1 MVRGFIKSSR
11 AATQLLPINKKELKS
26 YLKSAS
32 KAVQATL
39 KQHQF
44 VAKEDTFC
52 VLPDSLAGIKQNTV
66 LFGLGAEQHCWSMA
80 AAPVLL
86 PAGNYQ
92 LSKTLSDEEVLQYQ
106 LNWGLG
112 SYQFTRYK
120 EETKFAKLVVAGKM
134 DLEVQTAIEATTL
147 VRDMVNTPA
156 ADMMPEDMAKI
167 AKELAAEFKG
177 KFSQVVGPKLLEKNY
192 PMIHAVGRASV
203 HAPRLIELKWGNKKH
218 PRIALIGKGVA
229 FDSGGLD
236 IKPAAGMRY
245 MQKDMG
251 GGAHVLGLARMIMAA
266 KLPVRLHV
274 MVSAVENAVSSNAF
288 RPGDILTARSGHTVE
303 IDNTDAEGRLVLAD
317 AITEAC
323 THKPDWLIDFATLT
337 GAARIAVGT
346 EIAAMFSS
354 DDDVADELT
363 AHGNELGDPVWR
375 LPLHQEY
382 EYLLKSQSA
391 DIVNSAGTGYAG
403 ATTAALFLQ
412 TFVPDNQPWLH
423 FDMMAW
429 NNRVRPGRPKGGEAM
444 GMRTVYAWLKKQY
457 A

>member
-1 MVRGFIKSSR
+1 M
-11 AATQLLPINKKELKS
+11 
-26 YLKSAS
+26 
-32 KAVQATL
+32 
-39 KQHQF
+39 
-44 VAKEDTFC
+44 
-52 VLPDSLAGIKQNTV
+52 
-66 LFGLGAEQHCWSMA
+66 LFGLGAKRHSWSLA
-80 AAPVLL
+80 GAPSLL
-86 PAGNYQ
+86 PVGNYR
-92 LSKTLSDEEVLQYQ
+92 LDNTVSAAEVLQYQ

-120 EETKFAKLVVAGKM
+120 KEQKYAKLCVSGKM
-134 DLEVQTAIEATTL
+134 EAEVQATIAATTL

-156 ADMMPEDMAKI
+156 ADMMPEDMAAITK
-167 AKELAAEFKG
+167 KLATEFKG
-177 KFSQVVGPKLLEKNY
+177 KFTQIVGDKLLEKNY

-218 PRIALIGKGVA
+218 PRIALLGKGVA

-251 GGAHVLGLARMIMAA
+251 GAAHVLGLAHMIMAA

-274 MVSAVENAVSSNAF
+274 MVSAVENAISSNAF

-323 THKPDWLIDFATLT
+323 TYKPEWLIDFATLT
-337 GAARIAVGT
+337 GAARVAVGT

-354 DDDVADELT
+354 DNEAAKELV
-363 AHGNELGDPVWR
+363 AHGDDIGDPVWQ
-375 LPLHQEY
+375 LPLHREY

-412 TFVPDNQPWLH
+412 TFVPEKQSWLH

-429 NNRVRPGRPKGGEAM
+429 NTRARSGRPKGGEAM
-444 GMRTVYAWLKKQY
+444 GMRTVYEWLKNQY

>member
-1 MVRGFIKSSR
+1 MLRGFTKSSR
-11 AATQLLPINKKELKS
+11 SATHLLPLDQKQLKT
-26 YLKSAS
+26 YLKKSS

-39 KQHQF
+39 KLHQF
-44 VAKEDTFC
+44 NAAENTFC
-52 VLPDSLAGIKQNTV
+52 VLPSALAGIQNNTV
-66 LFGLGAEQHCWSMA
+66 LYGLGARAHCWSMA
-80 AAPVLL
+80 AAPDVLPL
-86 PAGNYQ
+86 GNYQ
-92 LSKTLSDEEVLQYQ
+92 FAKAVSGADILQYQ
-106 LNWGLG
+106 LNWGFG

-120 EETKFAKLVVAGKM
+120 KEKKCSKLCVTGKM
-134 DLEVQTAIEATTL
+134 DPEVQATIEATTL

-156 ADMMPEDMAKI
+156 ADMMPEDMAAI
-167 AKELAAEFKG
+167 AKKLAAEFKG
-177 KFSQVVGPKLLEKNY
+177 KFTQVIGQKLVEKNY

-203 HAPRLIELKWGNKKH
+203 HAPRLIELEWGNKKH

-236 IKPAAGMRY
+236 IKPASGMRY

-251 GGAHVLGLARMIMAA
+251 GAAHVLGLARMIMAA

-274 MVSAVENAVSSNAF
+274 MVSAVENAISGNAF
-288 RPGDILTARSGHTVE
+288 RPGDILTARSGQTVE

-317 AITEAC
+317 AITAAC

-354 DDDVADELT
+354 RDSAAKELVAQGSEI
-363 AHGNELGDPVWR
+363 GDPVWE

-382 EYLLKSQSA
+382 EYLLKSESA

-403 ATTAALFLQ
+403 ATTAALFLK
-412 TFVPDNQPWLH
+412 TFVPKNQPWLH

-429 NNRVRPGRPKGGEAM
+429 NNRARPGRPKGGEAM
-444 GMRTVYAWLKKQY
+444 GMRTVYEWLKTQY